1 MERMSMIEN
10 KVKPPKLA
18 VGFLLRFLREDLA
31 EEVLGDLEEKFYL
44 ACKKSSVTKAKLM
57 YWYQVL
63 HYIRPFAIRKMR
75 YQQLNHY
82 DMYKSYIRIGW
93 RNLLKNKSYSIIN
106 IGGLAVGMSVAM
118 LIGMWVYDEL
128 SFDRYHQNY
137 DRIGRIVRTGTLNG
151 VTGTTTFLPYALGDE
166 LQTKYGSN
174 FKHVI
179 KSWPVRDHIL
189 SFDDKINSYKGG
201 FVEPGAPEMFTFKM
215 LKGSLQGLK
224 DPHSIFISA
233 SLSKILFG
241 DEDPIGKHMRI
252 DNSMDVSVTGV
263 YEDLPHNSHFYRS
276 QFFAP
281 WELLVSV
288 NSWMLNQGFK
298 NNFLDIYVELSPSTN
313 FENASASIKDAILD
327 NVRDD
332 KEYVAV
338 NPQLFVHPMSKW
350 HLQSEWKN
358 GKLAGGLLQF
368 VWLFGVVGV
377 FVLLLACINFMNL
390 STARSEKRAKEVGIR
405 KTMGS
410 FRGQLIHQFFSESFL
425 VVILAFVFA
434 LLIVMLSLGWFNEL
448 AGKQMTMLWS
458 SPYFWGLSVAFIL
471 ITGLLAGSYPA
482 IYLSS
487 FRPVSVLK
495 GVFRAGRFASLPR
508 KVLVVLQFTVSVT
521 LVIGTIIV
529 YQQIQHAKDRPVG
542 YNREGLLM
550 VEMTS
555 RDYYPK
561 IMTLQDELRNSGV
574 VEEVSLCTGPTTEV
588 WSSNGGF
595 NWRDKDPAFQAEF
608 ATLAV
613 THEYGKTVGWQFVD
627 GRDFS
632 RDLASDSSGFVITE
646 GAAKVMNLEDPIG
659 EIVHWAPGWRPAQD
673 FKIIGVIKNITMTSP
688 FSDQLPTVYFID
700 QSYNWINIRIRP
712 TAGLPDAL
720 AKISAVFKKVVPTVP
735 FNYKFADEEYSLK
748 FAAEERIGE
757 LASVFSALAIM
768 ISCLGLFGLASF
780 VAEQRTKEIGIRKVV
795 GASVFNLWS
804 LLSKD
809 FVILVVI
816 ASVIAIPIAYY
827 FLSDWLNNYDYR
839 IGISGWVFFISTTS
853 AVVITLATVSYQA
866 IKAALM
872 NPVQSLKTE

>member
-1 MERMSMIEN
+1 
-10 KVKPPKLA
+10 
-18 VGFLLRFLREDLA
+18 
-31 EEVLGDLEEKFYL
+31 
-44 ACKKSSVTKAKLM
+44 M

-63 HYIRPFAIRKMR
+63 HYLRPFAIRKIK
-75 YQQLNHY
+75 YQQSNHY
-82 DMYKSYIRIGW
+82 DMYKSYIKIGW
-93 RNLLKNKSYSIIN
+93 RNLLKNGSYSIIN
-106 IGGLAVGMSVAM
+106 ISGLAVGMAVAM
-118 LIGMWVYDEL
+118 IIGMWLYDEL
-128 SFDRYHQNY
+128 SFDKYHQNY
-137 DRIGRIVRTGTLNG
+137 DRIGRIIRTGTLNG
-151 VTGTTTFLPYALGDE
+151 VTHTTTFLPYALGDE
-166 LQTKYGSN
+166 LAGKYGSN

-179 KSWPVRDHIL
+179 RSWPVRDHIL
-189 SFDDKINSYKGG
+189 TVDDKIDSYAGG
-201 FVEPGAPEMFTFKM
+201 FVDPGAPEMFTFKM
-215 LKGSLQGLK
+215 LGGTLKGLK

-241 DEDPIGKHMRI
+241 DQDPIGKQMRI
-252 DNSMDVSVTGV
+252 DNTMDVSVTGV
-263 YEDLPHNSHFYRS
+263 YEDLPHNSHFYRT

-288 NSWMLNQGFK
+288 NTWMLGQGFK
-298 NNFLDIYVELSPSTN
+298 NNFLDIYVELAPSTD
-313 FENASASIKDAILD
+313 FENVSASIKDAILN
-327 NVRDD
+327 NVKDD

-338 NPQLFVHPMSKW
+338 NPQLFVHPMNKW

-368 VWLFGVVGV
+368 VWLFGIVGV

-390 STARSEKRAKEVGIR
+390 STARSERRAKEVGIR

-410 FRGQLIHQFFSESFL
+410 FRLQLVHQFFSESFL
-425 VVILAFVFA
+425 VVLLAFIIA
-434 LLIVMLSLGWFNEL
+434 LLIVILSLGWFNEL
-448 AGKQMTMLWS
+448 AGKQMSLPWLST
-458 SPYFWGLSVAFIL
+458 YFWGISFAFVF

-487 FRPVSVLK
+487 FKPIGVLK
-495 GVFRAGRFASLPR
+495 GAFRVGRFASMPR

-529 YQQIQHAKDRPVG
+529 YQQIEHAKDRPVG
-542 YNREGLLM
+542 YTREGLLM

-555 RDYYPK
+555 PDYYPQLL
-561 IMTLQDELRNSGV
+561 TLRDELKRSGV
-574 VEEVSLCTGPTTEV
+574 VDEVALSTGPTTEV

-595 NWRDKDPAFQAEF
+595 RWRDKDPNQQTEF

-613 THEYGKTVGWQFVD
+613 THDYGKTVGWQFIE

-632 RDLASDSSGFVITE
+632 TDLASDSSGFVITE
-646 GAAKVMNLEDPIG
+646 GAAKVMNLENPIG

-688 FSDQLPTVYFID
+688 FSDQLPTVYFINN
-700 QSYNWINIRIRP
+700 SYNWINIRINAS
-712 TAGLPDAL
+712 AGLSDAL
-720 AKISAVFKKVVPTVP
+720 VKIGSVFKKVVPTVP
-735 FNYKFADEEYSLK
+735 FDYKFADEEYSSK
-748 FAAEERIGE
+748 FAAEERIGI
-757 LASVFSALAIM
+757 LASVFSALAIV

-839 IGISGWVFFISTTS
+839 IGISGWVFFLSTSS
-853 AVVITLATVSYQA
+853 AIVITLATVSFQA
-866 IKAALM
+866 IRAALM
-872 NPVQSLKTE
+872 NPVNSLKEQ

>member
-1 MERMSMIEN
+1 MTKKKLI
-10 KVKPPKLA
+10 PPKLA
-18 VGFLLRFLREDLA
+18 TRALLLFLREDLA
-31 EEVLGDLEEKFYL
+31 EEVQGDLEEKFYSTS
-44 ACKKSSVTKAKLM
+44 KKSSVTKAKLM

-63 HYIRPFAIRKMR
+63 HYLRPFAIRKIKN
-75 YQQLNHY
+75 QQLNHY
-82 DMYKSYIRIGW
+82 AMYKSYLKIGW
-93 RNLLKNKSYSIIN
+93 RNLLKNKSYSVIN
-106 IGGLAVGMSVAM
+106 IGGLAVGMAVAM

-128 SFDRYHQNY
+128 SFDKYHQNY
-137 DRIGRIVRTGTLNG
+137 DRIGRIVRTGSMNG
-151 VTGTTTFLPYALGDE
+151 VTHTTMFLPYALGDE
-166 LQTKYGSN
+166 LKTKYGSN

-189 SFDDKINSYKGG
+189 SFDDKINSYSGG
-201 FVEPGAPEMFTFKM
+201 FVDSGAPEMFTFKM
-215 LKGSLQGLK
+215 LKGTTQGLK
-224 DPHSIFISA
+224 DQHSIFISA

-241 DEDPIGKHMRI
+241 DEDAIGKQMRI
-252 DNSMDVSVTGV
+252 DNTMDVSVTGV
-263 YEDLPHNSHFYRS
+263 YEDLPHNSHFYKA

-281 WELLVSV
+281 FELLVSV
-288 NSWMLNQGFK
+288 NSWMLKQGFQ
-298 NNFLDIYVELSPSTN
+298 NNFLDIYVELVPSTD
-313 FENASASIKDAILD
+313 FQNASVSIKDAIL
-327 NVRDD
+327 NNIKED
-332 KEYVAV
+332 KEYTAI
-338 NPQLFVHPMSKW
+338 NPQVFIHPMNRW
-350 HLQSEWKN
+350 HLQSEWKD

-368 VWLFGVVGV
+368 VWLFGIVGV

-425 VVILAFVFA
+425 VVILAFVFS
-434 LLIVMLSLGWFNEL
+434 LLIVILSLGWFNEL
-448 AGKQMTMLWS
+448 AGKQLTMLWS
-458 SPYFWGLSVAFIL
+458 SNYFWGLSAGFIL

-487 FRPVSVLK
+487 FKPVRVLK
-495 GVFRAGRFASLPR
+495 GVIRAGRFASLPR
-508 KVLVVLQFTVSVT
+508 KALVVLQFTVSVT

-542 YNREGLLM
+542 YTREGLLM

-555 RDYYPK
+555 PDYYPK
-561 IMTLQDELRNSGV
+561 LITLRDELKNSGV
-574 VEEVSLCTGPTTEV
+574 VDEVALCTGPTTAI

-595 NWRDKDPAFQAEF
+595 RWRDKDPDQQAEF

-613 THEYGKTVGWQFVD
+613 THEYGKTVGWEFVD

-632 RDLASDSSGFVITE
+632 RDHASDSTGFVITE
-646 GAAKVMNLEDPIG
+646 GAARTMNLENPIG
-659 EIVHWAPGWRPAQD
+659 EVVHWAPGWMPAKD
-673 FKIIGVIKNITMTSP
+673 YKIIGVIKNITMTSP
-688 FSDQLPTVYFID
+688 FSDQLPTVYFINE
-700 QSYNWINIRIRP
+700 SYSWINIRINP

-720 AKISAVFKKVVPTVP
+720 AKIGAIFKKVVPTVP
-735 FNYKFADEEYSLK
+735 FDYKFADDEYSLK
-748 FAAEERIGE
+748 FAAEERIGK

-809 FVILVVI
+809 FVILVVT
-816 ASVIAIPIAYY
+816 ASLIAIPIAYY
-827 FLSDWLNNYDYR
+827 FLSDWLKNYDYR
-839 IGISGWVFFISTTS
+839 IGISGWVFFISTSS

-872 NPVQSLKTE
+872 NPVNSLKEQ